1 MVARYARQEANM
13 SVIKTYVFPIGSKNI
28 MFRRTSNR
36 YGRKGT
42 FSNNQGYKRVKR
54 DIVSGKFV
62 PIG

>member
-1 MVARYARQEANM
+1 M
-13 SVIKTYVFPIGSKNI
+13 SEQKVYVFPIGSKNI
-28 MFRRTSNR
+28 LFRRTSNR

-54 DIVSGKFV
+54 DLLTGQFV

>member
-1 MVARYARQEANM
+1 M
-13 SVIKTYVFPIGSKNI
+13 SGCKNSNVPSTRACYVFPIGSKNI
-28 MFRRTSNR
+28 LFRRISNR

-54 DIVSGKFV
+54 DILTGKFV

>member
-1 MVARYARQEANM
+1 M
-13 SVIKTYVFPIGSKNI
+13 SDCKNSKVPSNGTCYVFPIGSKNI
-28 MFRRTSNR
+28 LFRRTSNR

-54 DIVSGKFV
+54 DILTGQFV